1 MSIIFI
7 LLSKISLFFRVFV
20 KGTQAWIFLK
30 YFFAETE
37 SLWSQEP
44 VTRDFW
50 KSYSI
55 RPRYSTC
62 VQGVTRKCRL
72 FWLTNSAL
80 LYEQGCEWNAKS
92 LNRERESRPRIGS
105 DATFFWDSCSNLDID
120 DNFRI
125 SHNLGLGLA
134 AKISQAFAIQLV
146 CYRGQ
151 ENKIK

>member
-1 MSIIFI
+1 MRTSDVHYMRWYVYKYCMCLASLKVHKHEIF
-7 LLSKISLFFRVFV
+7 
-20 KGTQAWIFLK
+20 FLT
-30 YFFAETE
+30 FFAETE
-37 SLWSQEP
+37 TLWSQGP

-105 DATFFWDSCSNLDID
+105 DATFFWDSCSNLEID

-134 AKISQAFAIQLV
+134 ANISTALAIQPDR
-146 CYRGQ
+146 YRERQ
-151 ENKIK
+151 